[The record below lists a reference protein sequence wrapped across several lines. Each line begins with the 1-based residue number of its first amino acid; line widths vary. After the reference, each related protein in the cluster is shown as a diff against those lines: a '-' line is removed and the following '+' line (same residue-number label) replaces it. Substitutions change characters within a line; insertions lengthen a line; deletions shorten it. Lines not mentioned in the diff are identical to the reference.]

1 MSFLKDPS
9 LLKEFANIL
18 KQAQTPAPG
27 PAPSALS
34 VAKYLMIPLGQQLNG
49 MPNLQ
54 ITGDEASPKTSDLNN
69 IEVLI
74 QYLERNNVNIDG
86 HKLVYKAS
94 EFKLDPMQAQY
105 YGSIGVKVSK
115 DPSIGGADK
124 ENKWDESG
132 YRVYLPG
139 LYEYVKYLQRKADNE
154 DNKVLKTMV
163 SKLIDQVNNKFI
175 TDPKDKLS
183 KTPRATPGA
192 PTTSTVDPK
201 AQLDSFPDNFLFNAW
216 AKDVS
221 TGNVSLLASDLE
233 SVGSLNAW
241 LKDHGAKVKTETFK
255 DGKKVYMDLPWDNK
269 DANRCNIAQ
278 VLFNR
283 AKAKSTTYTSEADK
297 TKITYYLNKVKELS
311 AQMVG
316 PDDKPCQ
323 LVGASAVATPSG
335 DYASGSK
342 PGAGGGSST
351 GQELYDLLQ
360 RLPFLEDYIDI
371 QKFKQFNAAYLD
383 MVSGDHKAQLTSM
396 INNVT
401 SKIAEL
407 NGVTSRVGI
416 PTFPLPYGAGAAEQ
430 YSAYAKYPPA
440 DYIGR
445 LLAEL
450 KILVTLEMSVVNDLM
465 VKYGSG
471 GPGGV
476 GVTSAVLRPEQIQY
490 ISGSLDIAKD
500 NLKKL
505 SAIIWEWNSLQ
516 KGK

>member
-105 YGSIGVKVSK
+105 YGSIGTKVSK

-124 ENKWDESG
+124 ENQWNEVG

-192 PTTSTVDPK
+192 PTGSTVDPK

-216 AKDVS
+216 AKDIS

-323 LVGASAVATPSG
+323 LVGVGAIATPGTESATG
-335 DYASGSK
+335 TK
-342 PGAGGGSST
+342 PATGT
-351 GQELYDLLQ
+351 GQELYNLLQ

-371 QKFKQFNAAYLD
+371 QRFKQFNAAYLD
-383 MVSGDHKAQLTSM
+383 MASGDHKAQLTSM

-401 SKIAEL
+401 SKILEL
-407 NGVTSRVGI
+407 DTLSSRAGI
-416 PTFPLPYGAGAAEQ
+416 PRYPLPYGAGAAEQ
-430 YSAYAKYPPA
+430 YSAYAKYPQA

-450 KILVTLEMSVVNDLM
+450 KMLIVLEKAVVGDLI

-471 GPGGV
+471 GPGSV
-476 GVTSAVLRPEQIQY
+476 GATSAILTPEQIQF
-490 ISGSLDIAKD
+490 IRQDLDIAED
-500 NLKKL
+500 NLKRL
-505 SAIIWEWNSLQ
+505 SAIIWEWQTLQ